1 MENII
6 IKLLEEADI
15 QELLKFEIENR
26 IFLREWVLIEVI
38 VTTKLIILMQ

>member
-1 MENII
+1 MEDIII

-26 IFLREWVLIEVI
+26 AFIER
-38 VTTKLIILMQ
+38 MF